1 MFPLK
6 KEGMEIPAND
16 LWFLLSVP
24 WKAFSSIL
32 LRLKENWTVKQSRS
46 PKALM
51 SSRIRQVTWL
61 AHIHSFCHWF
71 EQPFRKI
78 ALWGGHTFISWLLM
92 GAGSTSLCAGW
103 GGGGGCGWK
112 PGPSL
117 CLLLNGCL
125 FHKRVWRAPGCGLL
139 LSNTAS
145 MFNIFIRVSVKALC
159 GGLIKKHAIRGKS
172 LS

>member
-1 MFPLK
+1 MHEIHNPPCFLSNFMFPLK

-103 GGGGGCGWK
+103 GGGWRRVRLK
-112 PGPSL
+112 ARPFPMPLAEWMPLPQESL
-117 CLLLNGCL
+117 
-125 FHKRVWRAPGCGLL
+125 
-139 LSNTAS
+139 
-145 MFNIFIRVSVKALC
+145 
-159 GGLIKKHAIRGKS
+159 KS
-172 LS
+172 LWVWFTAEQHSKHVQHFYQSLG